1 MRRLAQQRGLLL
13 AFIALDNPAQS
24 LLDMQS
30 VTFAGGKCV
39 TARGA
44 CLLRFALTRAFR
56 PLQADVQAVPGFIP
70 VPILRAGARRVLSAA
85 HAG

>member
-39 TARGA
+39 ASSLA
-44 CLLRFALTRAFR
+44 FVWLALTHSFCSA
-56 PLQADVQAVPGFIP
+56 QADVQAVP
-70 VPILRAGARRVLSAA
+70 
-85 HAG
+85 

>member
-30 VTFAGGKCV
+30 VSFSGGKCV
-39 TARGA
+39 GRGV
-44 CLLRFALTRAFR
+44 CTLELR
-56 PLQADVQAVPGFIP
+56 
-70 VPILRAGARRVLSAA
+70 
-85 HAG
+85 